1 MGLEKQSGKP
11 IQTYGLSRPTNRGR
25 LPLRGAVLLVDDE
38 GAIREVMARK
48 LEQRH
53 PDLKIVEAANGRD
66 ALEKLEEV
74 RDRFHR
80 DPFLIILDLKMPIM
94 DGWEFLEAL
103 YEEYEAKGT
112 ERRVPVI
119 VLSSTS
125 GDKGISLF
133 GKSIQ
138 EGKCRYKPL
147 VGVAKEGCVQPEKY
161 SASGE
166 KGLFEWVEH
175 FLQENPC
182 AE

>member
-1 MGLEKQSGKP
+1 MGLEKQSGEP
-11 IQTYGLSRPTNRGR
+11 IRPYGMPHPSKQARIP
-25 LPLRGAVLLVDDE
+25 PRGAVLVVDDE
-38 GAIREVMARK
+38 GVIREVMARK
-48 LEQRH
+48 LEHLH

-66 ALEKLEEV
+66 ALEKLAEV
-74 RDRFHR
+74 RGRFHR
-80 DPFLIILDLKMPIM
+80 DPFLIILDLKMPVM

-103 YEEYEAKGT
+103 YKDYEAKGT

-119 VLSSTS
+119 VLSSTG

-133 GKSIQ
+133 GKSIH

-175 FLQENPC
+175 FLRENPC
-182 AE
+182 TE

>member
-1 MGLEKQSGKP
+1 MGLERKSMESANAYGKP
-11 IQTYGLSRPTNRGR
+11 RPSKLART
-25 LPLRGAVLLVDDE
+25 PPRGAILLVDDE
-38 GAIREVMARK
+38 GVIREVMARK
-48 LEQRH
+48 LELRH

-74 RDRFHR
+74 RERFHR

-112 ERRVPVI
+112 ACRVPVI

>member
-11 IQTYGLSRPTNRGR
+11 ASSPGMTRSSKRMPM
-25 LPLRGAVLLVDDE
+25 PPRGAVLLVDDE
-38 GAIREVMARK
+38 GVIREVMARK

-53 PDLKIVEAANGRD
+53 PDLRIVEAANGRD
-66 ALEKLEEV
+66 ALEKLREI
-74 RDRFHR
+74 RDQFHR
-80 DPFLIILDLKMPIM
+80 DPYLIILDLKMPVM

-103 YEEYEAKGT
+103 YRDYEAKGT
-112 ERRVPVI
+112 EHRTPVI

-125 GDKGISLF
+125 GNKGISLF
-133 GKSIQ
+133 GKSIH

-161 SASGE
+161 SALGE
-166 KGLFEWVEH
+166 KGVFEWAEH
-175 FLQENPC
+175 FLRENPC